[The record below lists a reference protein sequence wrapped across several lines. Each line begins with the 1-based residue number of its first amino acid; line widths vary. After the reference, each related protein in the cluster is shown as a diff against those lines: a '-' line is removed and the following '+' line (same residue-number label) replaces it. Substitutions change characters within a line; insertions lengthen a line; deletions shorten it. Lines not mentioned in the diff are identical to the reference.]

1 MGAGVMPALLYF
13 ARAYVKNRDHLK
25 YWLAL
30 SKIKGIAT
38 PDARA
43 AILGIGDVKNLF
55 ERRRP
60 GLRLGESSGILEKAA
75 AFSDWDWVEKER
87 DLVEKNNV
95 VLITLTDDSY
105 PALLRHIYD
114 APYVLYSKGVLT
126 GESSGISI
134 AVVGTRRASTY
145 GLSMAEAISRDL
157 ASAGIVIVSGMARG
171 CDSAAHRGALSASGK
186 TIAVLGSGI
195 DIAYPSENRRLY
207 EEISQKG
214 LLLSEF
220 PMGAP
225 PLAMNFPRRNRI
237 IGGISRGVVVAEAP
251 LRSGAVM
258 TAHLALEY
266 GKEVFALPG
275 QARSKT
281 SEGTNKLIK
290 EGASLIDNATDVIEA
305 LFPEKK
311 IPTNVPG
318 RVSAKD
324 VKAEGKEE
332 GLIFK
337 LLDDGPMH
345 IDSIAERAGLPV
357 QQISIVLLAM
367 ELKGLV
373 CQKPGKLYENKG

>member
-1 MGAGVMPALLYF
+1 M
-13 ARAYVKNRDHLK
+13 KNRDSLK

-43 AILGIGDVKNLF
+43 ALESIGDAKSLF

-60 GLRLGESSGILEKAA
+60 GLRLGENSGILEKAA
-75 AFSDWDWVEKER
+75 AFSDWDWVEREL
-87 DLVEKNNV
+87 DLVEKNNAA
-95 VLITLTDDSY
+95 LITLTDDSY
-105 PALLRHIYD
+105 PALLRHLYD
-114 APYVLYSKGVLT
+114 APYVLYSKGVFT
-126 GESSGISI
+126 EESSGISI
-134 AVVGTRRASTY
+134 AVVGTRRASAY
-145 GLSMAEAISRDL
+145 GLSMAEVISRDL

-171 CDSAAHRGALSASGK
+171 CDSAAHRGALSAPGK

-195 DIAYPSENRRLY
+195 DVIYPGENARLY
-207 EEISQKG
+207 EEISRKG

-220 PMGAP
+220 PMGTP

-266 GKEVFALPG
+266 GKDVFALPG

-311 IPTNVPG
+311 ILTNVSNNAP
-318 RVSAKD
+318 AKG
-324 VKAEGKEE
+324 ANPEGKEE

-337 LLDDGPMH
+337 LLNDGPMH

-357 QQISIVLLAM
+357 QRISGVLLTM